1 MNLLTYFLETV
12 AMGVYLIFALVVLIG
27 GPIFVI
33 LILKDIYQ
41 TSSGRISLSQKT
53 QVFGFRIIIGGVIL
67 SIVNYFF
74 SKLGIIP

>member
-12 AMGVYLIFALVVLIG
+12 ALGVYLIFALVVLIG
-27 GPIFVI
+27 GPIFVF

-41 TSSGRISLSQKT
+41 TSSGRIGLSKKT
-53 QVFGFRIIIGGVIL
+53 QVFGLRIIIGGAVL

>member
-12 AMGVYLIFALVVLIG
+12 ALGVYLIFALVVLIG
-27 GPIFVI
+27 GPIFVF

-41 TSSGRISLSQKT
+41 TSSERIGLSKKT
-53 QVFGFRIIIGGVIL
+53 QVFGLRIIIGGAVL